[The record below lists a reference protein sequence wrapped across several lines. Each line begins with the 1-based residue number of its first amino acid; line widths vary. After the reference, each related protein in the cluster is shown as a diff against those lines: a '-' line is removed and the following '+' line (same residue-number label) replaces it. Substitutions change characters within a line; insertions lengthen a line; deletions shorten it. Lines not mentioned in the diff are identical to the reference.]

1 MNDEYAQCEKTAET
15 TPIGEASA
23 LLSNAIDG
31 LDKAMDCL
39 RGKLAPVMLPAENC
53 PPDDGVSLAD
63 QASPVRADIRAY
75 TGRVESL
82 REMVTA
88 MTRRVEA

>member
-1 MNDEYAQCEKTAET
+1 MNHEYAQGEKTTKT

-23 LLSNAIDG
+23 LMSNAIDE
-31 LDKAMDCL
+31 LDKALTGL
-39 RGKLAPVMLPAENC
+39 RDKLAPVMLPVENC
-53 PPDDGVSLAD
+53 PVEEGVSLAD

-88 MTRRVEA
+88 MTKRVEA

>member
-1 MNDEYAQCEKTAET
+1 MNDEYAQCEKTAKT

-23 LLSNAIDG
+23 VLSNAIDE
-31 LDKAMDCL
+31 LDKALHYL
-39 RGKLAPVMLPAENC
+39 RDNLAPVMLPAENC
-53 PPDDGVSLAD
+53 PVEEGVSPPD
-63 QASPVRADIRAY
+63 QSSPIRADIRAY

-88 MTRRVEA
+88 LTKRVEA